1 MVLNT
6 AVNIRIESNSLMTS
20 TISLTYTVNV
30 GGPPGVKP
38 CEGLGIEADSPAS
51 LSSWPSRGDRLEA
64 DHFIPV

>member
-6 AVNIRIESNSLMTS
+6 AVNIRMESNGLTTS
-20 TISLTYTVNV
+20 TISFTYTVNV
-30 GGPPGVKP
+30 GGLPGVKP
-38 CEGLGIEADSPAS
+38 CEGLGMEGDSPAS